1 MKATSLSTKLL
12 LLAGGAI
19 TAILIAATAFS
30 AIKTKSDVEARI
42 HREANAEATA
52 IADAIGAKTSLSA
65 AAGKTMIDT
74 LAALHEAGGR
84 DRQTYVSILKSV
96 AVQNETIFG
105 TWMAEAPKALDGSA
119 EAGLPGTNDEGAF
132 TPYWTKNAAGN
143 VDFSTFSANYDAPW
157 YALAAQSGKAA
168 LTEPYAPE
176 AVKALI
182 ASAAFPVMS
191 GGQLIGVGGVDFSL
205 AELTGMLSELSPFGT
220 GRSYLL
226 SAGGNWLV
234 GPSEDNL
241 TKPYEGQGAEIVR
254 QALSSGQPAII
265 QDIEDG
271 AYERIVYPFAI
282 PALNARWV
290 ILVDVPSSAFTTPVW
305 DAVTELV
312 IAGLLIL
319 LAVLGT
325 MAFSIRKVVTRPME
339 ALVGSVE
346 TLSRGE
352 YETKVEGGDRNDEV
366 GALSKALEEFRHRL
380 RQGLVAEQTATI
392 ERRNA
397 EETRVHSEAERRAT
411 GEAQARVVT
420 ALGEGLIHLASGNL
434 VHGLGEGFDGPYRK
448 LKDDYEAAIAKLRS
462 TMITVSQSVG
472 SIENGTE
479 EISSASEHMTQR
491 IEGQAASVEEAVA
504 ALREITA
511 QVSENA
517 EFAAAAAQTVRSA
530 RDDAQSAD
538 RVVQQAIDAMR
549 GIATSSEKIEAIVG
563 VINEISFQTN
573 LLALNAG
580 VEAARAGEAGK
591 GFAVVAQ
598 EVRALSQRSASAAE
612 EIRQLISAATGDVQK
627 GVGFVDDAGEAL
639 RRIAAQVL
647 DIDAQVERIASVS
660 RSQATG
666 LAEISTAVGQ
676 MDQITQQN
684 AAMIEEANAATQEL
698 RGQAKTLER
707 LVSSFEIGSTEPRGG
722 MRHAA

>member
-1 MKATSLSTKLL
+1 MKTASLSTRLL
-12 LLAGGAI
+12 LMAGGAI
-19 TAILIAATAFS
+19 TVILIAATAFS
-30 AIKTKSDVEARI
+30 AFTTKQSVEARI
-42 HREANAEATA
+42 YKEADAEATA
-52 IADAIGAKTSLSA
+52 IADAIGAKASLSA
-65 AAGKTMIDT
+65 AVGKTMIDT
-74 LAALHEAGGR
+74 LAALHETGGR
-84 DRQTYVSILKSV
+84 DRQAYIAILKSV
-96 AVQNETIFG
+96 AVENKDIFG
-105 TWMAEAPKALDGSA
+105 TWMAEAPNALDGST
-119 EAGLPGTNDEGAF
+119 EAGLAGANEEGVF

-143 VDFSTFSANYDAPW
+143 VDFSTFGAKYDAPW
-157 YALAAQSGKAA
+157 YALAAESGKAS

-176 AVKALI
+176 AIKALI

-205 AELTGMLSELSPFGT
+205 AELTGMLSQMSPFGT

-234 GPSEDNL
+234 GPSEANL
-241 TKPYEGQGAEIVR
+241 TKPYEGQGADIVR
-254 QALSSGQPAII
+254 QALSSGQTAII

-271 AYERIVYPFAI
+271 AYDRIVYPFAI
-282 PALNARWV
+282 PALNTRWV
-290 ILVDVPSSAFTTPVW
+290 VLVDVPSSAFTAPVW
-305 DAVTELV
+305 SAVTELV
-312 IAGLLIL
+312 IAGLVIL
-319 LAVLGT
+319 LAVVGT
-325 MAFSIRKVVTRPME
+325 MALAIRRVVTRPISQ
-339 ALVGSVE
+339 LVGSVE

-352 YETKVEGGDRNDEV
+352 YETKVEGGERGDEV
-366 GALSKALEEFRHRL
+366 GALSQALEEFRHRL
-380 RQGLVAEQTATI
+380 RQGLAAEQTATI

-397 EETRVHSEAERRAT
+397 EETRTQSEAERRAT
-411 GEAQARVVT
+411 DEAQARVVA

-434 VHGLGEGFDGPYRK
+434 VHGLGDGFEGPYRK
-448 LKDDYEAAIAKLRS
+448 LKDDYESAIANLRA
-462 TMITVSQSVG
+462 TMIAVSQSVG

-504 ALREITA
+504 ALREITS

-612 EIRQLISAATGDVQK
+612 EIRQLITASSEDVQK
-627 GVGFVDDAGEAL
+627 GVGFVDGAGEAL

-647 DIDAQVERIASVS
+647 DIDNQVERIASVS

-666 LAEISTAVGQ
+666 LSEISTAVGQ

-707 LVSSFEIGSTEPRGG
+707 LVASFEIGSTQPRGS
-722 MRHAA
+722 MRHVA